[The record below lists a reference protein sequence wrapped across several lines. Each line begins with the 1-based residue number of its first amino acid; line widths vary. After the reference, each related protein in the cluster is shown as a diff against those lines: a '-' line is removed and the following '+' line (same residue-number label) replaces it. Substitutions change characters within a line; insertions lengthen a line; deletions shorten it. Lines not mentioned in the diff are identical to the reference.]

1 MLDPRQL
8 RDLIVRP
15 VIEQLDLYSLAAEQ
29 LVMGTAAKESGG
41 FVYIRQHLGPG
52 LHGRGRGLWQV
63 ELETAEDLVKRHT
76 RRLWLVARCEPLEI
90 NLDRLEG
97 DLYLGAAL
105 CRLKYLDAPEKLPA
119 AGDLVGMASY
129 WKRFY
134 NTLKGA
140 GKPEE
145 FVASWK
151 ACRLDR
157 LYPETRQ

>member
-15 VIEQLDLYSLAAEQ
+15 VLEQLGLYSLAAEQ

-41 FVYIRQHLGPG
+41 LVYIRQHLGEG
-52 LHGRGRGLWQV
+52 KHGRGRGLWQV
-63 ELETAEDLVKRHT
+63 EPETALDLMDRHH
-76 RRLWLVARCEPLEI
+76 RRLVTALKDADR
-90 NLDRLEG
+90 LDPDFLEG

-134 NTLKGA
+134 NTLRGA
-140 GKPEE
+140 GRPEE

-157 LYPETRQ
+157 LYPETR

>member
-1 MLDPRQL
+1 MIDPRQL

-15 VIEQLDLYSLAAEQ
+15 VLERLGLYSLAAEQ
-29 LVMGTAAKESGG
+29 LVMGTAAKESLL
-41 FVYIRQHLGPG
+41 VYIRQHLGEG
-52 LHGRGRGLWQV
+52 KHGRGRGLWQV
-63 ELETAEDLVKRHT
+63 EPKTAEDLIVRNT
-76 RRLWLVARCEPLEI
+76 GRLVEARLIPLDF
-90 NLDRLEG
+90 DRSGELEG

-119 AGDLVGMASY
+119 AGDVAGMASY

-134 NTLKGA
+134 NTVKGK

-151 ACRLDR
+151 ACNLDR
-157 LYPETRQ
+157 LYGG

>member
-1 MLDPRQL
+1 MIDPRQL

-15 VIEQLDLYSLAAEQ
+15 VLEQIGLYSLAAEQ
-29 LVMGTAAKESGG
+29 IVMGTAAQESRL
-41 FVYIRQHLGPG
+41 VYIRQHLGEG
-52 LHGRGRGLWQV
+52 KHGRGRGFWQV
-63 ELETAEDLVKRHT
+63 EPETAEDLIKRHR
-76 RRLWLVARCEPLEI
+76 RRLWIDFDP
-90 NLDRLEG
+90 DRLEG

-119 AGDLVGMASY
+119 AGDLVRMASY

-151 ACRLDR
+151 SCRLDR
-157 LYPETRQ
+157 LYPKETA

>member
-1 MLDPRQL
+1 MIDPRQL
-8 RDLIVRP
+8 RDLVVRP
-15 VIEQLDLYSLAAEQ
+15 TLEQLGLYSLAAEQ
-29 LVMGTAAKESGG
+29 IVMGTAAQESRL
-41 FVYIRQHLGPG
+41 VYIRQHLGEG
-52 LHGRGRGLWQV
+52 KHGRGRGLWQV
-63 ELETAEDLVKRHT
+63 EPETAADLMKRHRGRIWWIT
-76 RRLWLVARCEPLEI
+76 DRDKI
-90 NLDRLEG
+90 RLEG

-145 FVASWK
+145 FIASWK

-157 LYPETRQ
+157 LYPKETA

>member
-15 VIEQLDLYSLAAEQ
+15 VLEPLALYSLAAEQ
-29 LVMGTAAKESGG
+29 LVMGTAAKESSL
-41 FVYIRQHLGPG
+41 VYIRQHLGEG
-52 LHGRGRGLWQV
+52 KHGRGRGLWQV
-63 ELETAEDLVKRHT
+63 EPETAEDLRRRYE
-76 RRLWLVARCEPLEI
+76 RRLEDTTLCLDAYLVE
-90 NLDRLEG
+90 RLEG
-97 DLYLGAAL
+97 DLHLGAAL
-105 CRLKYLDAPEKLPA
+105 CRLKYLDAPEKLPS

-134 NTLKGA
+134 NTFKGA

-157 LYPETRQ
+157 LYPETRP